1 MNILETAKALG
12 IEGFMESWE
21 IEKLSELAIN
31 QDVLEIGSY
40 KGLSA
45 FAMAITAKSL
55 WCVDTFKANSAG
67 QQQME
72 DHTTLAFF
80 LHAIGRFRNV
90 SYVISDSAEAAKVE
104 VLPRDFD
111 MIFLDAMHT
120 YEDVKADI
128 ERWYPRVRPGGLM
141 VFHDY
146 LHQDFPGVQQAVD
159 ERFGPQ
165 AHVVGTLMWM
175 RKQA

>member
-1 MNILETAKALG
+1 MNLLATANKIG

-21 IEKLSELAIN
+21 LERLAELAIN
-31 QDVLEIGSY
+31 QDVLEIGSFR
-40 KGLSA
+40 GLSTW
-45 FAMAITAKSL
+45 AMLVGAKSL
-55 WCVDTFKANSAG
+55 WSVDTHKANSAG

-80 LHAIGRFRNV
+80 QHAISRFKNV
-90 SYVISDSAEAAKVE
+90 NYVIADSEIAAQMDA
-104 VLPRDFD
+104 LPRDFD

-128 ERWYPRVRPGGLM
+128 ERWYPRVRSGGLM

-146 LHQDFPGVQQAVD
+146 AHPHFPGVKQAVD

-165 AHVVGTLMWM
+165 SDVVGTLMWM
-175 RKQA
+175 RKPV

>member
-1 MNILETAKALG
+1 MNLLATATKLG
-12 IEGFMESWE
+12 IEGFMEAWE
-21 IEKLSELAIN
+21 LERLAELAID
-31 QDVLEIGSY
+31 QDVLEIGSF
-40 KGLSA
+40 KGLSSW
-45 FAMAITAKSL
+45 AMAISAKSL

-80 LHAIGRFRNV
+80 QHAISRFKNV
-90 SYVISDSAEAAKVE
+90 NYVISDSADAAKMDT
-104 VLPRDFD
+104 LPLGFD

-128 ERWYPRVRPGGLM
+128 ERWYPRVLSGGLM

-146 LHQDFPGVQQAVD
+146 AHPHFPGVKQAVD
-159 ERFGPQ
+159 ERFGEQ
-165 AHVVGTLMWM
+165 TDVDGTLMWM
-175 RKQA
+175 RKRA